1 MQYEIKGGAFPV
13 VICQLNDGEQ
23 MITEK
28 GSMVWMSPN
37 MEMKTSGGGVGKMFS
52 KAFSGESMFQN
63 IYTARGGNALIA
75 FGSSFP
81 GQILALEIGPGNEII
96 LQKAAFL
103 ASEPGV
109 QLSMHFNKK
118 LGAGFFGGEGF
129 IMQKLSGRGMAFAE
143 VDGELVEYTLGPGQQ
158 MIVDTGNVL
167 GFERTVAIDIQQVKG
182 LKNKFFGGEGFFN
195 TVLTGPGKIWLQT
208 MPISGV
214 AMSIPSCPPRA
225 TAEFS
230 ALNFPQNPNDP
241 NECFRSELSQRTQMI
256 PDPQTQIPQTQ
267 RSAEVYARSLS
278 RCRAGL
284 GPAGA

>member
-109 QLSMHFNKK
+109 
-118 LGAGFFGGEGF
+118 
-129 IMQKLSGRGMAFAE
+129 
-143 VDGELVEYTLGPGQQ
+143 
-158 MIVDTGNVL
+158 
-167 GFERTVAIDIQQVKG
+167 
-182 LKNKFFGGEGFFN
+182 
-195 TVLTGPGKIWLQT
+195 
-208 MPISGV
+208 
-214 AMSIPSCPPRA
+214 
-225 TAEFS
+225 
-230 ALNFPQNPNDP
+230 
-241 NECFRSELSQRTQMI
+241 
-256 PDPQTQIPQTQ
+256 
-267 RSAEVYARSLS
+267 
-278 RCRAGL
+278 
-284 GPAGA
+284 